1 MELHSCLFVLDFTK
15 YLNMKKEQYGNS
27 ETIENVKKLNNYFFV
42 IEQRNYFLKLRK
54 KEKENAEG
62 ANK

>member
-1 MELHSCLFVLDFTK
+1 VELHSCLFVLDFTK

>member
-1 MELHSCLFVLDFTK
+1 
-15 YLNMKKEQYGNS
+15 MKKEQYGNS